1 MKETILAAL
10 GTIGALI
17 AHAFGGWT
25 SALTT
30 LCILMLADYITG
42 FLVAA
47 IFHKSPKTE
56 TGSLDSNIGWKGI
69 TKKCMVLLLVFVA
82 HRMDQAIGTAYIKDG
97 VCIAYIINEIVSLIE
112 NAGLMGV
119 PVPEILLNAIEALKA
134 SKAKDPSAE

>member
-10 GTIGALI
+10 GTVGAII
-17 AHAFGGWT
+17 AHAFGGWS

-30 LCILMLADYITG
+30 LCILMCADYVTG
-42 FLVAA
+42 ILVAA
-47 IFHKSPKTE
+47 VFHKSPKTE
-56 TGSLDSNIGWKGI
+56 NGALDSNIGWRGI

-82 HRMDQAIGTAYIKDG
+82 HRMDQAIGTTYLKDG
-97 VCIAYIINEIVSLIE
+97 VCIAYMVNEIVSLIE